1 MDNDV
6 LHKMTAYGLFA
17 SVLAISRLQY
27 EVYGAL
33 GTAKFVV
40 SKKLSKRPPS
50 QGLAAALTELNKAFE
65 MLREIEPT
73 PKEVEMA
80 ANIERQAQL
89 QNLELD
95 TGESI
100 LCAVLLA
107 RHLGHILTGDKRAI
121 RAIEVLNASEFYS
134 NNFKSKMICL
144 EQLFYWLVSEHEIQ
158 KVRSAVCADKPVDN
172 SLTCCFSCNSPE
184 VPNETCIE
192 GLNSYILSLKQ
203 VAPNVLMSED

>member
-6 LHKMTAYGLFA
+6 LHKTTAYGLFA
-17 SVLAISRLQY
+17 GMLAMSRLQK

-40 SKKLSKRPPS
+40 GKKLTKRPPS
-50 QGLAAALTELNKAFE
+50 RGVDAALAEFTAALG
-65 MLREIEPT
+65 MLKEIEPT
-73 PKEVEMA
+73 SEEVETA
-80 ANIERQAQL
+80 ANIERLAQL

-121 RAIEVLNASEFYS
+121 KAIEVLNATGPYS
-134 NNFKSKMICL
+134 NKFKSKIICL
-144 EQLFYWLVSEHEIQ
+144 EQLFYWLANDHEIQ
-158 KVRSAVCADKPVDN
+158 KVRNAVCTDKAVDN
-172 SLTCCFSCNSPE
+172 ALTSCFSCYSPE
-184 VPNETCIE
+184 VPNEACIE

-203 VAPNVLMSED
+203 DAPNVLVSED

>member
-6 LHKMTAYGLFA
+6 LHKTTSYGLF
-17 SVLAISRLQY
+17 VGMLAMPRLQN

-40 SKKLSKRPPS
+40 GKKLSKHPPTR
-50 QGLAAALTELNKAFE
+50 GVDIVLVEFTAALG
-65 MLREIEPT
+65 MLKEIEPT
-73 PKEVEMA
+73 PDEVETA

-107 RHLGHILTGDKRAI
+107 RHLSHILTGDKRAI
-121 RAIEVLNASEFYS
+121 KAIEVLNTSGTYL

-144 EQLFYWLVSEHEIQ
+144 EQLFYWLANDHEIQ
-158 KVRSAVCADKPVDN
+158 RVRNAVCADKAVDN
-172 SLTCCFSCNSPE
+172 ALTSCFSCYSPE
-184 VPNETCIE
+184 VPNEICIE